1 MQFVGDVSDFLRAPG
16 NYLPLPKHTQQASA
30 RGAQIAAGANYR
42 SRTVA
47 VRYMPDQESF
57 YFTLV
62 Q

>member
-1 MQFVGDVSDFLRAPG
+1 MKFVGDVSDFLRAPG
-16 NYLPLPKHTQQASA
+16 NYLSFAKHTQQVSA
-30 RGAQIAAGANYR
+30 RGTQIAAGANYR

-62 Q
+62 E